1 MKMKL
6 FFFKFINF
14 NVQFRKIVYNDWVTE
29 ISENCDEVLMSRISV
44 LANELNKGYLV
55 LFILILA
62 LSLFGFYNLNE
73 ARIRVQ
79 ENVMEEMLHA
89 FIMTTADGIS
99 VGYFQWDDM
108 YEAVLSDDH
117 QFMDAFFEE
126 ITVAF
131 PLVKSVEL
139 KNMPLRSSEKYKFLT
154 TETSIVI
161 EFGIFNSDM
170 SQSFGDKSASV
181 IIDPQIIFEN
191 SIHRSEPDNSFQ
203 IVFAPYGDLESI
215 SVKSTEKPIEVFHI
229 ISAIGISLLG
239 VFMIHTFRK
248 ISVSAH
254 YEIEGLANIVMLLS
268 QKDAY
273 TAEHSKD
280 VAKYALVI
288 ADKLGM
294 NKKSRRILNKAGYLH
309 DIGKI
314 GISESILNKNG
325 KLTIEEY
332 EEIKKHSI
340 IGYEIVSQFP
350 NLKDVAIVVKFH
362 HELLDGSGY
371 PDGLKGDEIPLEAQV
386 LAVADVFSAL
396 TTDRPYREGFNYWK
410 AFEIMTSMPLN
421 QEMVTILK
429 AHYTIH

>member
-1 MKMKL
+1 
-6 FFFKFINF
+6 
-14 NVQFRKIVYNDWVTE
+14 
-29 ISENCDEVLMSRISV
+29 MSRISV
-44 LANELNKGYLV
+44 LANEFKKGYLV
-55 LFILILA
+55 LFVLIIA
-62 LSLFGFYNLNE
+62 LSLFGFYNLNV
-73 ARIRVQ
+73 ARIKVQ
-79 ENVMEEMLHA
+79 ENVVEEMLHA

-99 VGYFQWDDM
+99 VGYFQWDEM
-108 YEAVLSDDH
+108 YEAVLSDNH

-131 PLVKSVEL
+131 PLVESVEL
-139 KNMPLRSSEKYKFLT
+139 MKMPFNSSSKYKFLT
-154 TETSIVI
+154 TESSIVI
-161 EFGIFNSDM
+161 DFGIFSSDM
-170 SQSFGDKSASV
+170 SKSIDDKTARIV
-181 IIDPQIIFEN
+181 IDPNIIFER
-191 SIHRSEPDNSFQ
+191 SIHRFKSENTLQ
-203 IVFAPYGDLESI
+203 IVFIPYGDLESV
-215 SVKSTEKPIEVFHI
+215 SVVSTEKPIEYFHI
-229 ISAIGISLLG
+229 ISAIGISLLSI
-239 VFMIHTFRK
+239 FMIHTFRK

-280 VAKYALVI
+280 VAKYALII
-288 ADKLGM
+288 AEKLGM
-294 NKKSRRILNKAGYLH
+294 SKKSRRILNKAGYLH

-340 IGYEIVSQFP
+340 IGFEIVSQFP
-350 NLKDVAIVVKFH
+350 NLKDVSIAVKYH

-371 PDGLKGDEIPLEAQV
+371 PDGLRGDEIPLEAQV

-410 AFEIMTSMPLN
+410 AFEIMNAMPLN
-421 QEMVTILK
+421 QDMVSILK